1 MSDRDIIPYLKTLW
15 IGLVNI
21 MIQENDYSQFAYN
34 AYLFFRKNRVKLYFS
49 VIIELASLSDEIWTG
64 KVVPL
69 GRLPDFAGI
78 LLDFGTNSGA
88 EFG

>member
-1 MSDRDIIPYLKTLW
+1 MILMKMIIVSLHT
-15 IGLVNI
+15 I
-21 MIQENDYSQFAYN
+21 MLALFVFSQEQSET
-34 AYLFFRKNRVKLYFS
+34 VFS
-49 VIIELASLSDEIWTG
+49 VIIELASLPDEIWTSE
-64 KVVPL
+64 VVPL

>member
-1 MSDRDIIPYLKTLW
+1 MDWSRRYYDDYENVCIQCL
-15 IGLVNI
+15 LVFS
-21 MIQENDYSQFAYN
+21 QEQSET
-34 AYLFFRKNRVKLYFS
+34 VFS
-49 VIIELASLSDEIWTG
+49 VIIELASLPDEIWTG
-64 KVVPL
+64 EVVPL

>member
-1 MSDRDIIPYLKTLW
+1 L
-15 IGLVNI
+15 
-21 MIQENDYSQFAYN
+21 QEQSETI
-34 AYLFFRKNRVKLYFS
+34 FS

-64 KVVPL
+64 EVVPL